1 MYSYQMDILE
11 FLSSGTLSDYGSWA
25 SIIGVVISAFTFG
38 AVFFLRRTFLF
49 RSRVDEHAKTLT
61 ELSSKI
67 VGCLNSFETNKDQ
80 VDELV
85 GLAEVAIRSA
95 KKGSSGALK
104 SYLSKAH
111 RQAKLYKHRERIG
124 FRFSPKSKHAR
135 NVTKS
140 INIAVAEMDNVKK
153 ELMVGK

>member
-1 MYSYQMDILE
+1 M
-11 FLSSGTLSDYGSWA
+11 
-25 SIIGVVISAFTFG
+25 
-38 AVFFLRRTFLF
+38 
-49 RSRVDEHAKTLT
+49 T

-111 RQAKLYKHRERIG
+111 RQAKLYKCRERIG
-124 FRFSPKSKHAR
+124 FRFSPESKHAR

-140 INIAVAEMDNVKK
+140 INIAVAEMHNVKK

>member
-1 MYSYQMDILE
+1 MDILNY
-11 FLSSGTLSDYGSWA
+11 LLGVSLSDYGSWA
-25 SIIGVVISAFTFG
+25 SIIGVVVSLFTFG
-38 AVFFLRRTFLF
+38 AVFFLRKTFLF
-49 RSRVDEHAKTLT
+49 RSRVDEHAKILAD
-61 ELSSKI
+61 LSSKI
-67 VGCLNSFETNKDQ
+67 VGCLNSFETNKDR

-104 SYLSKAH
+104 SYLSTAH
-111 RQAKLYKHRERIG
+111 RQAKLYKYREFIG

-135 NVTKS
+135 NVAKS
-140 INIAVAEMDNVKK
+140 INIAVAEIQNVKK